1 MANGSQKDDPRDDLM
16 TKYLGLITIT
26 LVSLIFLFTCSAI
39 GEEKKVVQVLRLE
52 GPISPVAADRL
63 DKALKVASQEKA
75 QCLVIK
81 LDTPGGLDKS
91 MRQMVKAIMNSHN
104 RKNCRPPFP
113 KQSYNF
119 SRFISG
125 NTAGNSQ

>member
-1 MANGSQKDDPRDDLM
+1 MGQNKMANGSQKDNPRDNLM
-16 TKYLGLITIT
+16 TRNLGSIVIT
-26 LVSLIFLFTCSAI
+26 LFPLIFLFICSAM

-91 MRQMVKAIMNSHN
+91 MRQMVKAIMNSQV
-104 RKNCRPPFP
+104 PVVVYVSP
-113 KQSYNF
+113 
-119 SRFISG
+119 G
-125 NTAGNSQ
+125 A